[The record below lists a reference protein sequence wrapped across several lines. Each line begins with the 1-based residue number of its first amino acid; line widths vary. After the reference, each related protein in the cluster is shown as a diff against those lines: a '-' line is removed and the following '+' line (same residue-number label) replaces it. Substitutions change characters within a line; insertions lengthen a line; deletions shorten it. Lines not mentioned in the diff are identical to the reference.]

1 MGCRVKSQQ
10 KQSKCDVNTD
20 LSDKI
25 GEAFCTQKRS
35 IYNFKNKTKH
45 HNLPRLGRSR
55 RLLSAVVHYNLLL
68 QPDIRLFRKARPPV
82 FQIIKPRRATL
93 HFSLSLRLPNLPSL
107 NSGVLVSVRNEALWN
122 FFRNQALNR
131 PQAKMGRRKSKRK
144 PPPKKKMTGTLE
156 TQFTCPFCNHEKS
169 CDVKMDRARNTGV
182 ISCTV
187 CLEEFQT
194 PITYLSEPVDVYS
207 DWIDACEAANQ

>member
-1 MGCRVKSQQ
+1 MRSCRRARNGS
-10 KQSKCDVNTD
+10 TRAHRE
-20 LSDKI
+20 
-25 GEAFCTQKRS
+25 EAGGGGVSPRGS
-35 IYNFKNKTKH
+35 
-45 HNLPRLGRSR
+45 PRLGRTRRRR
-55 RLLSAVVHYNLLL
+55 RLLTSASHGRMRPESEVHS
-68 QPDIRLFRKARPPV
+68 PTD
-82 FQIIKPRRATL
+82 
-93 HFSLSLRLPNLPSL
+93 
-107 NSGVLVSVRNEALWN
+107 
-122 FFRNQALNR
+122 
-131 PQAKMGRRKSKRK
+131 MGRRKSKRK

>member
-1 MGCRVKSQQ
+1 TKLSQR
-10 KQSKCDVNTD
+10 
-20 LSDKI
+20 
-25 GEAFCTQKRS
+25 G
-35 IYNFKNKTKH
+35 
-45 HNLPRLGRSR
+45 
-55 RLLSAVVHYNLLL
+55 
-68 QPDIRLFRKARPPV
+68 KARVGDCSRGRALEPGGAGCSSTWGHSRGLGGGAEGLGLGGWPV
-82 FQIIKPRRATL
+82 GELDSPRPSRAKRGCSFAWL
-93 HFSLSLRLPNLPSL
+93 LRA
-107 NSGVLVSVRNEALWN
+107 GGDAEASVR
-122 FFRNQALNR
+122 
-131 PQAKMGRRKSKRK
+131 PPTGMGRRKSKRK

>member
-1 MGCRVKSQQ
+1 MGVRVRTEKRLEEAGFPRGAVPSSGGRVGGGG
-10 KQSKCDVNTD
+10 KRFPLPPRAGSHCLPGERGGRNKGVHSPTD
-20 LSDKI
+20 
-25 GEAFCTQKRS
+25 
-35 IYNFKNKTKH
+35 
-45 HNLPRLGRSR
+45 
-55 RLLSAVVHYNLLL
+55 
-68 QPDIRLFRKARPPV
+68 
-82 FQIIKPRRATL
+82 
-93 HFSLSLRLPNLPSL
+93 
-107 NSGVLVSVRNEALWN
+107 
-122 FFRNQALNR
+122 
-131 PQAKMGRRKSKRK
+131 MGRRKSKRK

>member
-1 MGCRVKSQQ
+1 MRRCSTPGRLRGPGGVPKGPGLGGRPSRELPSPAPCSE
-10 KQSKCDVNTD
+10 SW
-20 LSDKI
+20 
-25 GEAFCTQKRS
+25 
-35 IYNFKNKTKH
+35 
-45 HNLPRLGRSR
+45 LPREAGGRRRRSLGEPGGAAPG
-55 RLLSAVVHYNLLL
+55 RLLSRSRAEGRALFQPLLGAL
-68 QPDIRLFRKARPPV
+68 GLRWPQKARPGPLEPWMQV
-82 FQIIKPRRATL
+82 RRPAD
-93 HFSLSLRLPNLPSL
+93 
-107 NSGVLVSVRNEALWN
+107 
-122 FFRNQALNR
+122 
-131 PQAKMGRRKSKRK
+131 MGRRKSKRK

>member
-1 MGCRVKSQQ
+1 MVSASAGSRKSVSGGGTGPRDPRKRV
-10 KQSKCDVNTD
+10 QS
-20 LSDKI
+20 
-25 GEAFCTQKRS
+25 
-35 IYNFKNKTKH
+35 H
-45 HNLPRLGRSR
+45 
-55 RLLSAVVHYNLLL
+55 
-68 QPDIRLFRKARPPV
+68 PP
-82 FQIIKPRRATL
+82 AD
-93 HFSLSLRLPNLPSL
+93 
-107 NSGVLVSVRNEALWN
+107 
-122 FFRNQALNR
+122 
-131 PQAKMGRRKSKRK
+131 MGRRKSKRK